1 MARELLVQ
9 VQPALL
15 ELFSAI
21 VTFAITMVAFKVR
34 QKFNVDIEE
43 KYKKDLHD
51 AAMTA
56 ARVVVAK
63 FGPGLD
69 VKTTEQPVEHVV
81 DHMQNSVPDAI
92 KALEPAAG
100 VLSHIAVAK
109 IEVAKNERRANDA
122 QASSSTAPAS
132 GPARL

>member
-1 MARELLVQ
+1 MKELLVQ

-21 VTFAITMVAFKVR
+21 ITFAITMVAFKVR

-63 FGPGLD
+63 FGPNLD
-69 VKTTEQPVEHVV
+69 MQITAQPVEHVL
-81 DHMQNSVPDAI
+81 DHMQNSVSDAI
-92 KALEPAAG
+92 KVLEPSAG
-100 VLSHIAVAK
+100 VLSQIAVAK